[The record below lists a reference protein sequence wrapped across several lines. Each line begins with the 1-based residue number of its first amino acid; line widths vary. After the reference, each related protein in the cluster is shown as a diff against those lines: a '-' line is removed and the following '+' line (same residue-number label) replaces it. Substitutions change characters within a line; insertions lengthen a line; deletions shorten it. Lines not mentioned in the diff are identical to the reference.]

1 MTDTRNPTWDDVR
14 RIAEELEL
22 KMHLAGMDM
31 RDRWNE
37 LQPRLA
43 EIQKVIAREGERAG
57 KLVVTQISSLGKALQ
72 ELRNEL
78 ESKHGEKPASK

>member
-1 MTDTRNPTWDDVR
+1 MSETKNQTWDDVR

-22 KMHLAGMDM
+22 KMHLAGMDV

-43 EIQKVIAREGERAG
+43 EVQKVIAREGERAG

-72 ELRNEL
+72 ELRNEI
-78 ESKHGEKPASK
+78 ESKRGDKPESK

>member
-1 MTDTRNPTWDDVR
+1 MTETRNPTLDDVR

-37 LQPRLA
+37 LQPVLT
-43 EIQKVIAREGERAG
+43 EVQKVIARKGERAG
-57 KLVVTQISSLGKALQ
+57 KLVVTRLSSIGKALQ

-78 ESKHGEKPASK
+78 ENKRGARRASK

>member
-1 MTDTRNPTWDDVR
+1 MTETRNPTWDDVR

-43 EIQKVIAREGERAG
+43 EVQKVIAREGERAG
-57 KLVVTQISSLGKALQ
+57 KLMVTQISSIGKALQ
-72 ELRNEL
+72 ELRNEI
-78 ESKHGEKPASK
+78 ESKRDTKPASK

>member
-1 MTDTRNPTWDDVR
+1 MSETKNQTWDDVR

-22 KMHLAGMDM
+22 KMHLAGMDV

-43 EIQKVIAREGERAG
+43 EVQKVIAREGERAG
-57 KLVVTQISSLGKALQ
+57 KFVVTQISSLGKALQ
-72 ELRNEL
+72 ELRNEI
-78 ESKHGEKPASK
+78 ESKRGDKPESK

>member
-1 MTDTRNPTWDDVR
+1 MSETKNQTWDDVR

-22 KMHLAGMDM
+22 KMHLAGMDV
-31 RDRWNE
+31 RDRWHE

-43 EIQKVIAREGERAG
+43 EVQKVIAREGERAG

-72 ELRNEL
+72 ELRNEI
-78 ESKHGEKPASK
+78 ESKRGDKPESK

>member
-1 MTDTRNPTWDDVR
+1 MTETRTPTWDDVR

-31 RDRWNE
+31 RDRWNA

-43 EIQKVIAREGERAG
+43 EVQKLIAREGERAG
-57 KLVVTQISSLGKALQ
+57 KLVVTQLSSIGKALQ
-72 ELRNEL
+72 ELRDDI
-78 ESKHGEKPASK
+78 ESKRGAGPESK